1 MTKRLFELVF
11 TLFLLATD
19 ILLLIGSFSL
29 SYRLRLDMEP
39 RASITMPPLQSYQGL
54 LFLTILGI
62 VSAMFALHLYSPQ
75 RGVSRIDLLYS
86 VLTSVSLG
94 CLLALGVST
103 ILFKGIDYP
112 RWVLIYF
119 WGFSVV
125 LLWVSRLLV
134 NGLVSILRSLGV
146 NQERLLIVGAD
157 EPGRIIYDRIS
168 KWPGLG
174 YTVVGFLEDDPTI
187 VPPGDMPVL
196 GPISSLPQVV
206 NEYRIDEVV
215 FASPSLSHKQI
226 LHLVHTCG
234 KMRIN
239 VKVFPDVFQIM
250 SSEVAVAELG
260 GLPLLR
266 IRDVSLRWW
275 HKAIKRTM
283 DVTISAI
290 ALVLLSPIMML
301 AALAIKL
308 TSPEGPVFFS
318 QVRVGLD
325 GKPFELLKFR
335 SMVPDAEKESGP
347 VWAKPGDHRTTW
359 LGRIMRRYSFDE
371 LPQLINV
378 LLGEMSLV
386 GPRPE
391 RPYFVEQ
398 FSQIIPRYAERHN
411 EKAGMT
417 GWAQVNGLRGNTSI
431 EERTKYDLYYVE
443 NWSPFFDIKILLRT
457 IFTVFKGGN
466 AY

>member
-1 MTKRLFELVF
+1 MKRLFALAF
-11 TLFLLATD
+11 GLFLLASD
-19 ILLLIGSFSL
+19 LVLLFGSFVMA
-29 SYRLRLDMEP
+29 YNLRLNMEP
-39 RASITMPPLQSYQGL
+39 RAAITMPPLVAYQELVMLIAVGV
-54 LFLTILGI
+54 IG
-62 VSAMFALHLYSPQ
+62 AMLAARLYVPQ
-75 RGVSRIDLLYS
+75 RGVSRIDLFYS
-86 VLTSVSLG
+86 VLLSVTFG
-94 CLLALGVST
+94 NLLALGAST

-112 RWVLIYF
+112 RWVMIYC
-119 WGFSVV
+119 WAIATL
-125 LLWVSRLLV
+125 LLWTSRMLL
-134 NGLVSILRSLGV
+134 NGLVSILRSLGI

-157 EPGRIIYDRIS
+157 EPGQIIYDRIAN
-168 KWPGLG
+168 WPGLG
-174 YTVVGFLEDDPTI
+174 YTVIGFLEDDPTVI
-187 VPPGDMPVL
+187 PPGNTPVL
-196 GPISSLPQVV
+196 GPTSCLPQVV
-206 NEYRIDEVV
+206 TEYRIDEVV
-215 FASPSLSHKQI
+215 FASSSLSHKQI

-234 KMRIN
+234 KMKIN
-239 VKVFPDVFQIM
+239 VKVFPDAFQIM

-266 IRDVSLRWW
+266 VRDVSLRWW
-275 HKAIKRTM
+275 HQAIKRTM
-283 DVTISAI
+283 DLTISAV
-290 ALVLLSPIMML
+290 ALVLFSPLLML
-301 AALAIKL
+301 TALVIKL
-308 TSPEGPVFFS
+308 TSPNGPVFFS

-347 VWAKPGDHRTTW
+347 VWAKPGDKRTTRF
-359 LGRIMRRYSFDE
+359 GRFMRRYSIDE

-378 LLGEMSLV
+378 LIGEMSLV

-443 NWSPFFDIKILLRT
+443 NWSPLFDIKILLRT
-457 IFTVFKGGN
+457 LFAVFKGGN

>member
-1 MTKRLFELVF
+1 MKRLFELIF
-11 TLFLLATD
+11 SLFLLMTD
-19 ILLLIGSFSL
+19 VLLQVASFAL
-29 SYRLRLDMEP
+29 AYRMRLEMEP
-39 RASITMPPLQSYQGL
+39 RAGITMPPLYAYQGL
-54 LFLTILGI
+54 ALLMVLGVVAALF
-62 VSAMFALHLYSPQ
+62 AARLYSPQ
-75 RGVSRIDLLYS
+75 RGVSRIDLFYS
-86 VLTSVSLG
+86 VLLATTAG
-94 CLLALGVST
+94 TLLALGVSA

-112 RWVLIYF
+112 RWVLIYA
-119 WGFSVV
+119 WGISVV
-125 LLWVSRLLV
+125 LLWISRLIL
-134 NGLVSILRSLGV
+134 NGLVSILRSLGI

-157 EPGRIIYDRIS
+157 EPGLIIYDRIS
-168 KWPGLG
+168 NWPGLG
-174 YTVVGFLEDDPTI
+174 YTVVGYLEDDPTVI
-187 VPPGDMPVL
+187 PPGDLPVL
-196 GPISSLPQVV
+196 GPTSCLAQVV

-226 LHLVHTCG
+226 LHLVHACG
-234 KMRIN
+234 KLRIN

-275 HKAIKRTM
+275 HQAIKRAM
-283 DVTISAI
+283 DLTISA
-290 ALVLLSPIMML
+290 ASLVVLSPILML

-308 TSPEGPVFFS
+308 TSREGPVFFS

-347 VWAKPGDHRTTW
+347 IWAKPGDQRTTG
-359 LGRIMRRYSFDE
+359 LGRFMRRYSFDE
-371 LPQLINV
+371 MPQLINV

-398 FSQIIPRYAERHN
+398 FSQIIPRYDERHN
-411 EKAGMT
+411 ERAGMT

>member
-1 MTKRLFELVF
+1 MKRLFELIF

-19 ILLLIGSFSL
+19 ILLLLAGFTMA
-29 SYRLRLDMEP
+29 YRLRLVMEP
-39 RASITMPPLQSYQGL
+39 RASITMPPLHAYQGL
-54 LFLTILGI
+54 VLLIVVGVVATLLT
-62 VSAMFALHLYSPQ
+62 SRLYSPQ
-75 RGVSRIDLLYS
+75 RGVSRIDLFYS
-86 VLTSVSLG
+86 VLLATTLG
-94 CLLALGVST
+94 YLLALGVSA
-103 ILFKGIDYP
+103 ILFKGVDYP
-112 RWVLIYF
+112 RWVLVYS
-119 WGFSVV
+119 WGLSVV
-125 LLWVSRLLV
+125 LLWVSRMLL
-134 NGLVSILRSLGV
+134 NGLVSILRSLGI

-157 EPGRIIYDRIS
+157 EPGHIIYDRIS
-168 KWPGLG
+168 RWPGLG
-174 YTVVGFLEDDPTI
+174 YTVVGFLEDDPTVI
-187 VPPGDMPVL
+187 PPGDLPVL
-196 GPISSLPQVV
+196 GPASCLPQVV
-206 NEYRIDEVV
+206 TEYRIDEVV
-215 FASPSLSHKQI
+215 FASSSLSHKQI
-226 LHLVHTCG
+226 LNLVHACG

-275 HKAIKRTM
+275 HQAIKRTM
-283 DVTISAI
+283 DITISAI
-290 ALVLLSPIMML
+290 SLVLLSPIMML

-308 TSPEGPVFFS
+308 TAPDGPVFFS

-325 GKPFELLKFR
+325 GKPFEVLKFR
-335 SMVPDAEKESGP
+335 SMVPNAEKDSGP
-347 VWAKPGDHRTTW
+347 VWAKPGDQRTTW

-378 LLGEMSLV
+378 LVGEMSLV

>member
-1 MTKRLFELVF
+1 MRRLFELLF
-11 TLFLLATD
+11 SLFLLLTD
-19 ILLLIGSFSL
+19 ILLLTGSFVL
-29 SYRLRLDMEP
+29 AYRMRLEIEP
-39 RASITMPPLQSYQGL
+39 RAAITMPPLHAYQGL
-54 LFLTILGI
+54 ALVMVFGVIVALFA
-62 VSAMFALHLYSPQ
+62 SRLYSSQ
-75 RGVSRIDLLYS
+75 RGVSRIDLFYS
-86 VLTSVSLG
+86 VLLSTSIG
-94 CLLALGVST
+94 TLLALGISAM
-103 ILFKGIDYP
+103 LFKGIDYP
-112 RWVLIYF
+112 RWVLLYS
-119 WGFSVV
+119 WGISVL
-125 LLWVSRLLV
+125 LLWVSRLML
-134 NGLVSILRSLGV
+134 NGLVAILRSLGID
-146 NQERLLIVGAD
+146 QERLLIVGAA
-157 EPGRIIYDRIS
+157 EPARIIYDRVS
-168 KWPGLG
+168 SWSGLG
-174 YTVVGFLEDDPTI
+174 YTVVGFLEDDPT
-187 VPPGDMPVL
+187 VTPPGDLPVL
-196 GPISSLPQVV
+196 GPTSYLPQVV

-215 FASPSLSHKQI
+215 FASPSLSHKEI
-226 LHLVHTCG
+226 LHLVHACG
-234 KMRIN
+234 KLRVN
-239 VKVFPDVFQIM
+239 VKVFPDAFQIM

-275 HKAIKRTM
+275 HQAIKRAM
-283 DVTISAI
+283 DLTISA
-290 ALVLLSPIMML
+290 ASLVLLSPIMIL
-301 AALAIKL
+301 AAMVIKL
-308 TSPEGPVFFS
+308 TSPNGPVFFS
-318 QVRVGLD
+318 QIRVGLD

-335 SMVPDAEKESGP
+335 SMIPDAEKESGP
-347 VWAKPGDHRTTW
+347 IWAQQGDSRTTR

-457 IFTVFKGGN
+457 VLTVFKGGN